1 MSLLIN
7 AENLYLVLPSNV
19 SFKESNIGDSMENN
33 FTLFARVKIDIETI
47 TENESFII
55 SRSGMHSGIS
65 IFKNQ
70 LDKIFLQY
78 TYWFENE
85 EDKTKSSKQVQVEL
99 KDIDLNDF
107 INVYMTND
115 DEKAKIS
122 CYLNN
127 NIVGSI
133 IYSGLKK
140 LSYVDSPY
148 WFGCG
153 SMFGDENTRGIGNF
167 EYDIVF
173 SIKKKLL
180 TLDVEDI
187 LKNYDTKY
195 CKRIS
200 GNFKIFNPNWELSKD
215 FAFFCNFKISNR
227 YKLWNYAFNG
237 SYPQIYIDG
246 NVYY

>member
-1 MSLLIN
+1 
-7 AENLYLVLPSNV
+7 
-19 SFKESNIGDSMENN
+19 
-33 FTLFARVKIDIETI
+33 
-47 TENESFII
+47 
-55 SRSGMHSGIS
+55 
-65 IFKNQ
+65 
-70 LDKIFLQY
+70 
-78 TYWFENE
+78 
-85 EDKTKSSKQVQVEL
+85 
-99 KDIDLNDF
+99 
-107 INVYMTND
+107 
-115 DEKAKIS
+115 
-122 CYLNN
+122 
-127 NIVGSI
+127 
-133 IYSGLKK
+133 
-140 LSYVDSPY
+140 
-148 WFGCG
+148 
-153 SMFGDENTRGIGNF
+153 MFGDENTRGIGNF

-237 SYPQIYIDG
+237 SYPQIYIDV